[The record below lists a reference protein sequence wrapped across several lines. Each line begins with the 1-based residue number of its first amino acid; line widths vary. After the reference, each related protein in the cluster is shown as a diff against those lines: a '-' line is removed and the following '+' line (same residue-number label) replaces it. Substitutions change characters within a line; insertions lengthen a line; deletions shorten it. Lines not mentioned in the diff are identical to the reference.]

1 MCSNGLTVFL
11 HSFTPAYTSTSIHNY
26 LTSPIL
32 KLAAIDIGSNAI
44 RLQVTNVIEY
54 QGKTTF
60 KKIEYVRFPLR
71 LGQDVFE
78 ITEENPTHRIGPERS
93 RKFLKLMHAFSLLI
107 ELYEVDDYM
116 ACATSAMREAENGQ
130 ELVDEA
136 MRKYGVSIEIIDG
149 EREAEIINNALLS
162 FLEEGNTY
170 LHIDVGGGSTELN
183 LYINKKKVTAKSFP
197 IGSVRRLNTRI
208 SLDKVWQD
216 MHDWIQTHI
225 KKQKHKVI
233 AIGTG
238 GNINKI
244 FELSGKKIGKT
255 LSLNKVVSIR
265 DFLASHTLEERINK
279 LQLNPDRAD
288 VILPA
293 SDIYI
298 SAMKWAKATKI
309 IVPDVGLKDG
319 VMQMLYDKH
328 LVVM

>member
-1 MCSNGLTVFL
+1 M
-11 HSFTPAYTSTSIHNY
+11 
-26 LTSPIL
+26 

-60 KKIEYVRFPLR
+60 KKVEYIRFPLR

-78 ITEENPTHRIGPERS
+78 ISEENPTHRIGPERS
-93 RKFLKLMHAFSLLI
+93 AKFLKLMHAFSLLI

-116 ACATSAMREAENGQ
+116 AYATSAMREAENGHD
-130 ELVDEA
+130 LVHTV
-136 MRKYGVSIEIIDG
+136 RKKYGLNIEIIDG
-149 EREAEIINNALLS
+149 DKEAEIINNALLN
-162 FLEEGNTY
+162 FLEDQKTY

-183 LYINKKKVTAKSFP
+183 LYVNKEKVIAKSFP

-208 SLDKVWQD
+208 SLDQVWES
-216 MHDWIQTHI
+216 MNEWIRSNI
-225 KKQKHKVI
+225 KKQHGKVT

-244 FELSGKKIGKT
+244 NELSGKKIGKQ
-255 LSLNKVVSIR
+255 LSLNKVISIR
-265 DFLASHTLEERINK
+265 DFLAAHTLEERINK

-298 SAMKWAKATKI
+298 SAMKWAKATTI
-309 IVPDVGLKDG
+309 LVPDVGLKDG
-319 VMQMLYDKH
+319 VMKMLYEKH
-328 LVVM
+328 LVQV